1 MKTTWTND
9 TQAALLAKV
18 DWNALTR
25 PSRDPVERVF
35 FERLGI
41 PTRAREM
48 TPGEV
53 PTADQVTS
61 MAEAAGKS
69 RWNFCAKLPGSG
81 QHDCISGFPVYSP
94 AYPSGASCFSA
105 LHGINAM
112 LKRETTAD
120 QAKVCTYPTRP

>member
-1 MKTTWTND
+1 MAKLFAVMAVFLFGACSDSRHNYEFEAH
-9 TQAALLAKV
+9 QGIVLLMAV
-18 DWNALTR
+18 R
-25 PSRDPVERVF
+25 QS
-35 FERLGI
+35 G
-41 PTRAREM
+41 
-48 TPGEV
+48 V
-53 PTADQVTS
+53 PTVDQVTS